1 MKENG
6 TRCNWIEDMIFIVEE
21 VETQRFP
28 QSLIFHRHEIKSV
41 TLIPLG
47 FRPFVGLNLIG

>member
-1 MKENG
+1 MGLGVTGLKIG
-6 TRCNWIEDMIFIVEE
+6 FYCGR

-41 TLIPLG
+41 TLIPLR
-47 FRPFVGLNLIG
+47 FRPFVGFNLIG